1 MLNAPL
7 PLALEFLL
15 HLPLALDLIADTCS
29 HIRARLLELLTKPCE
44 FLLGVLALGDL
55 QGEPLRLRQG
65 GESGLLKFKSRELR
79 IPTTHPV
86 LVCCDK
92 LGLGQPCSRLLEQV
106 ALLDPVRPH
115 VVPRAPAECKLL
127 VHQALDAKLPE
138 VLDTRCPLTLE
149 LLLQLTLQFGLLSST
164 AERRLAQS
172 LELRADQ
179 RKLGRELLVLVRGSQ
194 ELLLHRHEH

>member
-1 MLNAPL
+1 M

-15 HLPLALDLIADTCS
+15 HLPLALNLMANACS
-29 HIRARLLELLTKPCE
+29 HFRARLLELLTQPSE
-44 FLLGVLALGDL
+44 LLLGVLALGDF

-65 GESGLLKFKSRELR
+65 GELGLLKSTSGELR
-79 IPTTHPV
+79 IPITHPV

-92 LGLGQPCSRLLEQV
+92 LGLRQPCSRLLEQV
-106 ALLDPVRPH
+106 ALLDTVRPH

-149 LLLQLTLQFGLLSST
+149 LLLQLTL
-164 AERRLAQS
+164 
-172 LELRADQ
+172 
-179 RKLGRELLVLVRGSQ
+179 
-194 ELLLHRHEH
+194 